1 MADLET
7 PDPTPQPETP
17 PPVESTPPPQAA
29 TPPEPDDDAVDIHG
43 VKHVPIAA
51 VLAER
56 EKAKSYKEKAD
67 AYDQVAQQWNQVQPY
82 IQFLKENPTFMSR
95 TAEQTQP
102 TPTTTTQPVD
112 PEAEE
117 LARTLDLYT
126 ADGKPDAARAVKIT
140 KIVDRI
146 AEQKAEAKVKPL
158 AESTTRERAQHNYQR
173 ALATKA
179 PDGRTPDRN
188 VLDALWSRTDPSITA
203 TEEGATA
210 VVMLALGMGAFQGQ
224 QAPPQAPPQAPVTTE
239 APGPRNLNRPGL
251 TALDEKIAGLRG
263 RSTDDWAK
271 LTRTFNPGRPSVL
284 ED

>member
-17 PPVESTPPPQAA
+17 PPVESTPQPQVAA
-29 TPPEPDDDAVDIHG
+29 PEPPDDDSVEIKG
-43 VKHVPIAA
+43 VKYAPVTA
-51 VLAER
+51 VIAER
-56 EKAKSYKEKAD
+56 EKAKTYKEKAD
-67 AYDQVAQQWNQVQPY
+67 AYDQVASQWNQVQPY
-82 IQFLKENPTFMSR
+82 IQFLKENPTFMTR
-95 TAEQTQP
+95 TQEQTQP
-102 TPTTTTQPVD
+102 TPTTTTQPAD

-126 ADGKPDAARAVKIT
+126 HDGKPDTARALKLMKV
-140 KIVDRI
+140 VDKV
-146 AEQKAEAKVKPL
+146 AEQKADAKVKPL
-158 AESTTRERAQHNYQR
+158 AESTTRERSQYNYQR

-179 PDGRTPDRN
+179 PDGRVPDRN
-188 VLDALWSRTDPSITA
+188 VLDALWSRTDPSITS

-210 VVMLALGMGAFQGQ
+210 VVMLALGMGTFQGQ
-224 QAPPQAPPQAPVTTE
+224 QAPPQATQSAPVTTE
-239 APGPRNLNRPGL
+239 APGPRNLNRPSL